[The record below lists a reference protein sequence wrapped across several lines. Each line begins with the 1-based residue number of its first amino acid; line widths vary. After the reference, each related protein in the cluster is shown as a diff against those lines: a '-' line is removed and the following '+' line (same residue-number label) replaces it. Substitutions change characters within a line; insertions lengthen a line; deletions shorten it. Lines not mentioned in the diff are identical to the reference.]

1 MNDVQDL
8 ISACVEKLHVY
19 EDRTLVGNRPHYPMC
34 VMYNEAFSADSIN
47 NVYNR
52 LKRFWPST
60 VNHELFYRYYYNE
73 ALCFE
78 KYSNEKDDLVHADRE
93 DIEESVRNTST
104 QKDIHEDLMRW
115 LLINVIDTKGM
126 KSAAE
131 FEKQY
136 VTISD
141 LKETIACST
150 KSILTIILRDEKSKG
165 EDTAYHIREF
175 LKADYEKDT
184 PPVYDA
190 VIIISDLRI
199 DNARL
204 CNEELLSLLADIM
217 LIADNDA
224 VSELDDDDYI
234 SRSKIFS
241 QGNIYTVGYK
251 HLERPNENIAKQI
264 CDILVD
270 AAKEDAYRTI
280 SDTDFRNCM
289 GIVNSRIKSVEDIID
304 KLSGNECDFIYS
316 LPMVKEAVK
325 ECDFG
330 RLPFYEIKNY
340 LSDRSVI
347 DIIAESETDGAV
359 VNDCVKMIVKKLK
372 TLPLAYWEETGAGCI
387 NGNPV
392 TSLLDTGMANEQLD
406 FTGYYN
412 SLLCEKIR
420 TEVYKE
426 IPGILAQMKEKA
438 EYTRNELEKVS
449 EGIDNIRPVG
459 GYTNLGSKYKNITE
473 DFIRSQ
479 ITEADSAIHGIVMS
493 GNSKEQILDRIKSCF
508 DRIIEDNKD
517 SVFSKTFSEEW
528 EMRLQQTSDMIY
540 EKIKAELAGIEGD
553 DICLLGDYPRSV
565 ELSVYML
572 HSTDESGSDETG
584 LYRYLKAAL
593 TNYQNVQYL
602 NTGFDDE
609 LDAISFIKLY
619 PKDLIRAC
627 S

>member
-1 MNDVQDL
+1 MNNVQDL
-8 ISACVEKLHVY
+8 INLCVEKLHVY

-34 VMYNEAFSADSIN
+34 VMYNKAFSVESIKR
-47 NVYNR
+47 VYKR

-60 VNHELFYRYYYNE
+60 VNHELFYRYHNDADLSFEQYNME
-73 ALCFE
+73 Q
-78 KYSNEKDDLVHADRE
+78 DDLVHTDHEAIE
-93 DIEESVRNTST
+93 DSVRNTST
-104 QKDIHEDLMRW
+104 KRDIHEDLMRW
-115 LLINVIDTKGM
+115 MLINVIDTKGM
-126 KSAAE
+126 SSADE

-136 VTISD
+136 NAISD
-141 LKETIACST
+141 LNQAIASST
-150 KSILTIILRDEKSKG
+150 KSILTVILRDEKSKG
-165 EDTAYHIREF
+165 EDTAFHIREC
-175 LKADYEKDT
+175 LKEYYEDNT
-184 PPVYDA
+184 EPIYDA
-190 VIIISDLRI
+190 VIVISDLRI
-199 DNARL
+199 DNSRL
-204 CNEELLSLLADIM
+204 SDEELFSLLADIL

-241 QGNIYTVGYK
+241 QGNIYTIGYK

-280 SDTDFRNCM
+280 SDTDFQNCM

-325 ECDFG
+325 ECDFD
-330 RLPFYEIKNY
+330 RLPFYEIKKY
-340 LSDRSVI
+340 LSDPSII
-347 DIIAESETDGAV
+347 DIIAESEKDEFV
-359 VNDCVKMIVKKLK
+359 VNNCVEMIIKKLK
-372 TLPLAYWEETGAGCI
+372 NLPLTYWEETGAGCI
-387 NGNPV
+387 NRNPV
-392 TSLLDTGMANEQLD
+392 TSLLDTGRANEQLD

-420 TEVYKE
+420 TEVYKR
-426 IPGILAQMKEKA
+426 IPEILAHIKEKA
-438 EYTRNELEKVS
+438 EYTKNELEKVS

-479 ITEADSAIHGIVMS
+479 ITETDSAIHGIVMP
-493 GNSKEQILDRIKSCF
+493 GNSKEQILDRIKACF
-508 DRIIEDNKD
+508 DRIIENNRDR
-517 SVFSKTFSEEW
+517 VFSKSFSEEW

-584 LYRYLKAAL
+584 LYRYLKSAL

-609 LDAISFIKLY
+609 LDAISFIKIY